1 MGRELETTIKEN
13 RSRLLSFIRRQ
24 ISDAEEAEDLLQEV
38 FLKASENFDAL
49 APIHDLGAWLWRS
62 VRNKIID
69 YYRSRDIRRRREI
82 TPMGP
87 DSADNEFDLDRMLA
101 DQNVFGGGLSIE
113 ADYLRREITD
123 ALFESLEEL
132 PAEQRDVFLL
142 QAVDGRTFAEIAE
155 LTGESINTLMA
166 RKRYAV
172 KFLKERLTDIK
183 EVLEEIQNERE

>member
-1 MGRELETTIKEN
+1 
-13 RSRLLSFIRRQ
+13 
-24 ISDAEEAEDLLQEV
+24 
-38 FLKASENFDAL
+38 
-49 APIHDLGAWLWRS
+49 
-62 VRNKIID
+62 
-69 YYRSRDIRRRREI
+69 
-82 TPMGP
+82 
-87 DSADNEFDLDRMLA
+87 MLA